1 MEASHS
7 VNPQVL
13 SSVIKGEKE
22 NSGASFTV
30 VSKKTGKDF
39 TYKISKSKFQ
49 GRFYT
54 HVRIE
59 QGYLN
64 FNYLGMYANGSLWRK
79 KAKVNTP
86 ASTGIAWILKRVE
99 EENFALLEDSIE
111 LLHLG
116 SCLRCGRTLTDQ
128 NSIQLG
134 LGPTCAS
141 Y

>member
-1 MEASHS
+1 MKASHNI
-7 VNPQVL
+7 NPKSL
-13 SSVIKGEKE
+13 LSVIQGDKE

-49 GRFYT
+49 GRYYT
-54 HVRIE
+54 HIKVE
-59 QGYLN
+59 KEYLN

-86 ASTGIAWILKRVE
+86 ASNGIAWILKRVE
-99 EENFALLEDSIE
+99 EGNFALLEESIE

-116 SCLRCGRTLTDQ
+116 KCLRCGRTLTDQ
-128 NSIQLG
+128 NSIKMG
-134 LGPTCAS
+134 LGATCAS